1 VRLVVGGVWKGLM
14 KYRQTRHAMN
24 ECDARK
30 EGNRRSL
37 KKRPRSVGGQ
47 RSLNGQ
53 SNFRPIYGLT
63 LVAINICLVCAQV
76 TAGARS
82 YLGYSSC
89 LLAGS
94 TTDLLAS
101 HAHNVFNHVSQVAS
115 RSVCLSVCLST
126 GLFAHWSRCSIGLI
140 FLDWTVAQRLTTVSR
155 LTTG

>member
-1 VRLVVGGVWKGLM
+1 M
-14 KYRQTRHAMN
+14 F
-24 ECDARK
+24 K
-30 EGNRRSL
+30 EGHRRSL

-115 RSVCLSVCLST
+115 RSVCLSVNWLICSLESLLYRLNILGLDCSSTFDHSIAHYHRVTQIKRYQTVTSLYILSVT
-126 GLFAHWSRCSIGLI
+126 NERIYTIS
-140 FLDWTVAQRLTTVSR
+140 
-155 LTTG
+155 